1 MRIRSIRL
9 TLFSL
14 LTLAAFSAAQAQR
27 LPAGVTPESYTL
39 ALTPDLK
46 AATFTGTESITIHMD
61 AATDTVTLNSAEIKI
76 LDVTAEQA
84 CDGCTNGNGIRL
96 TGTVAYDTDKEQA
109 TFTFPD
115 TLRAG
120 EATLHLHYTGILN
133 DELRGFYLSK
143 TDRRNYAVT
152 QFEPTDARR
161 AFPSW
166 DEPAFKATYDLSL
179 TVDKGDTVIAN
190 TPILTDAPEDGGK
203 HTITFQTTP
212 KMSTYLVAFLV
223 GDFQCLSGSS
233 DGVPIRVCATPDKV
247 QYGKLALDVAE
258 HTLHYYDT
266 YFGIKYPMPKLD
278 MIALPDFEAGAM
290 ENFGAIT
297 YRETDLLLDD
307 ANAAIPQK
315 KRVAVVVTHEMAH
328 QWFGDMVTMQ
338 WWDNLWLNEGFAT
351 WMESKA
357 ANVYNPAWKYK
368 QDDASD
374 LDGELNEDAQATTR
388 TIRAKADTPAEIN
401 EEFDGIAYQK
411 AGAVIGMVEHYLGE
425 ETFREGVHNYLAAHL
440 YANATAEDFW
450 NAQTAT
456 SHKPV
461 DQIMQSFVTEAGVPL
476 LTFGPEARNKV
487 EKSRVAVS
495 QSRFY
500 LSPTS
505 TGSHVQHW
513 TVPVCFKA
521 EEGTSQCEIVSEANQ
536 TIAVPRNKF
545 FYANAD
551 DKGYYRSAYTADEQ
565 AKIVAHAESD
575 LSPAERLGLLGDTW
589 SLMRSGQ
596 GSVGGYLDLV
606 AAMRNDGE
614 AMLQDAALGKVSAVS
629 DRIATEEDRKR
640 LKAWLVATYAPI
652 YAKLPATGGTLDEQQ
667 LRAQLFGVLGTAGD
681 AEILAEAHKLAEQ
694 YIANPD
700 AVDPEVA
707 DDAVSLAAKSGDAA
721 LYEKLLAL
729 SKSANNPDVQ
739 TTALYNLS
747 SFTDPALV
755 SRTLD
760 YLSSGGVRNQDSW
773 ILYMLLLRHIETRE
787 QTWEYIKAHWAQT
800 KAQLTVASNARLV
813 AATGVFCSA
822 AQRDDV
828 QSFFTANPLDATAR
842 TLKQTIDTINDCTQL
857 HSAQEP
863 NLKLWLD
870 HNAPPQ

>member
-1 MRIRSIRL
+1 MRTRFL
-9 TLFSL
+9 ALSL
-14 LTLAAFSAAQAQR
+14 LVLALASSAQAQR
-27 LPAGVTPESYTL
+27 LPAGVTPEHYTL

-46 AATFTGTESITIHMD
+46 AATFTGTESIAVRID
-61 AATDTVTLNSAEIKI
+61 AATKAITLNSAEIKI
-76 LDVTAEQA
+76 LEVTAEQA
-84 CDGCTNGNGIRL
+84 CDGCTNGNGVRL
-96 TGTVAYDTDKEQA
+96 TGTIAYDKDKEQA

-133 DELRGFYLSK
+133 VELRGFYLSK
-143 TDRRNYAVT
+143 TARRNYAVT

-166 DEPAFKATYDLSL
+166 DEPAFKATYDLAL
-179 TVDKGDTVIAN
+179 TVDAGDTVIAN
-190 TPILTDAPEDGGK
+190 TPILTDVPQSGGK
-203 HTITFQTTP
+203 HAITFQTTP

-223 GDFQCLSGSS
+223 GDFQCLSGKS
-233 DGVPIRVCATPDKV
+233 DEVPIRVCATPDKV

-368 QDDASD
+368 QDDATD
-374 LDGELNEDAQATTR
+374 LDSTLNVDAQSTTR

-401 EEFDGIAYQK
+401 EEFDEIAYGK

-425 ETFREGVHNYLAAHL
+425 DTFREGVHNYLAAHL
-440 YANATAEDFW
+440 YSNATAEDFW

-461 DQIMQSFVTEAGVPL
+461 DRIMQSYVTEAGVPL
-476 LTFGPEARNKV
+476 LTFVSADAKSSKRGMPVAIPPSNSDALGDKPVPSDNHTPVYASPSPSGWTLKHDFKGPWKNPSAKDAV
-487 EKSRVAVS
+487 SVS

-505 TGSHVQHW
+505 TGSREQHW
-513 TVPVCFKA
+513 TVPVCFKTDA
-521 EEGTSQCEIVSEANQ
+521 APKCEVISDVSQTV
-536 TIAVPRNKF
+536 AVPHGAF
-545 FYANAD
+545 FYGNAD
-551 DKGYYRSAYTADEQ
+551 AKGYYRSEYTADEQ

-575 LSPAERLGLLGDTW
+575 LTPAERLGLLGDTW
-589 SLMRSGQ
+589 SLMRSGK
-596 GSVGGYLDLV
+596 GSVGGYLDLI

-614 AMLQDAALGKVSAVS
+614 AMVQDSALGKVSAVS
-629 DRIATEEDRKR
+629 DRIATNADRKR
-640 LKAWLVATYAPI
+640 LNAWLVATYAPI
-652 YAKLPATGGTLDEQQ
+652 YAKLPATAGTLDEQQ
-667 LRAQLFGVLGTAGD
+667 MRAELFGVLGEAGD
-681 AEILAEAHKLAEQ
+681 AKIVAEAHKLAEQ
-694 YIANPD
+694 YIANPES
-700 AVDPEVA
+700 VDPEVA
-707 DDAVSLAAKSGDAA
+707 GDAVALAAKNGDAG
-721 LYEKLLAL
+721 LYDK
-729 SKSANNPDVQ
+729 
-739 TTALYNLS
+739 
-747 SFTDPALV
+747 
-755 SRTLD
+755 R
-760 YLSSGGVRNQDSW
+760 
-773 ILYMLLLRHIETRE
+773 
-787 QTWEYIKAHWAQT
+787 
-800 KAQLTVASNARLV
+800 
-813 AATGVFCSA
+813 
-822 AQRDDV
+822 
-828 QSFFTANPLDATAR
+828 
-842 TLKQTIDTINDCTQL
+842 
-857 HSAQEP
+857 
-863 NLKLWLD
+863 
-870 HNAPPQ
+870 